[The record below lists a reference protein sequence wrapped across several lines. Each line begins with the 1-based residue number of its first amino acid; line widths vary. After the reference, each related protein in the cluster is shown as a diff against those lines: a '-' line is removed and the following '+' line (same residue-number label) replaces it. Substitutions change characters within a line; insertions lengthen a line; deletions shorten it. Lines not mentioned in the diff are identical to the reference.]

1 MADNKLVEGIRYFA
15 KRDNAPEFVLGSM
28 VISPRILVDFIKN
41 NPDVL
46 TDYNGE
52 KQLKMQVLRSKAGN
66 PYLAVDSFVPTATA
80 KPATQAQPINTP
92 PTIEEDLPF

>member
-15 KRDNAPEFVLGSM
+15 KRENAPEFVLGTL

-46 TDYNGE
+46 TEYNSE
-52 KQLKMQVLRSKAGN
+52 KQLKMQILRSKAGN
-66 PYLAVDSFVPTATA
+66 PYLAVDNFVPTERGTAPAA
-80 KPATQAQPINTP
+80 KPAMATND
-92 PTIEEDLPF
+92 DLPF